1 MHGRGE
7 LGLWDTL
14 DAVGGWFRRLSGN
27 APDPEIKRTPPGSGR
42 TARGARLREPSQA
55 HLSALKLRCSR
66 LRPFQAGIPGA
77 PVARARALACPA
89 RPSGSER
96 GWFPEGEGGCFFPGL
111 APWAILRNPQGHLRP
126 VSGPAAGM
134 SAKFVSI
141 GMDRGGGGGADC
153 RPSAPHQGLPGNRQ
167 AVHTHSLTYG
177 QKPEPGRETPVR
189 TPDLYYSPESPCQQ
203 GRGFSEP
210 WENGIGIGIG
220 IAIAVAIVI
229 ENCA

>member
-42 TARGARLREPSQA
+42 TAQGARLREPSQA

-96 GWFPEGEGGCFFPGL
+96 GWFPKGEGGCFFPGL
-111 APWAILRNPQGHLRP
+111 APWAILRNPQGHPRP
-126 VSGPAAGM
+126 VSGPPAGM
-134 SAKFVSI
+134 SAKFASI
-141 GMDRGGGGGADC
+141 GMDRGGGVVLTADPLRPIRVYQETGRRCTPTVSLMGKSQSRAGKPLYARPICTTHLKVLANKEGVFQNHGKTGSVSNGA
-153 RPSAPHQGLPGNRQ
+153 
-167 AVHTHSLTYG
+167 
-177 QKPEPGRETPVR
+177 
-189 TPDLYYSPESPCQQ
+189 
-203 GRGFSEP
+203 
-210 WENGIGIGIG
+210 
-220 IAIAVAIVI
+220 
-229 ENCA
+229 